1 VSTSSDR
8 TDQEPGA
15 RPVPQ
20 TGRPPVPRTVPSD
33 TPAGRDDDAGQ
44 HHTQEV
50 PFPLPPLPGPDVRS
64 GAPGPVTGQLDL
76 RDYPPRVP
84 GGRRPGTHGADDP
97 ADGDPDEGAPA

>member
-1 VSTSSDR
+1 VSTSSER
-8 TDQEPGA
+8 PPQEPGA

-33 TPAGRDDDAGQ
+33 AAARRDDDAGQ
-44 HHTQEV
+44 HRTEEV
-50 PFPLPPLPGPDVRS
+50 PFPLPPLPQA
-64 GAPGPVTGQLDL
+64 APEASGPVTGQLDL

-97 ADGDPDEGAPA
+97 ADTDLDDGAPA